1 MNAMRTEPPRR
12 RWRGW
17 LIGLLILLPLLW
29 IGYWFTVQQAASAAI
44 ERVTTG
50 PIAGGR
56 FTCGEKS
63 LGGFPLRLDFACP
76 RANFARG
83 SAGGPDA
90 VAVALGGLS
99 VSAPLYWP
107 GYLGTRLVS
116 PFVVNSPGLGL
127 ALTTEWSAADG
138 SVSAG
143 LSGLQGF
150 GVHFESLDFS
160 STGDARRVPLKSVTA
175 KAAGFDLAPAS
186 GNAYRLSL
194 LAEGLTMLPANGQ
207 AIPALDAE
215 VRMIAQD
222 FGSALG
228 SDPAGAIL
236 AWLRKG
242 GATGDFERFRLASGG
257 AVLDAIGRLTLGADG
272 LLSGTVQV
280 RFRNPEAIARL
291 AETLKP
297 GSGEQVAQVLS
308 ILSAI
313 TVPVTL
319 ADGPARQTTLNLR
332 NGVVS
337 VGIIPVGS
345 IPALRF

>member
-1 MNAMRTEPPRR
+1 MRTEPPRR

-29 IGYWFTVQQAASAAI
+29 IGYWYTVQKVASSAI
-44 ERVTTG
+44 ERVTTQ

-56 FTCGEKS
+56 FTCGEQS
-63 LGGFPLRLDFACP
+63 FGGFPLRLDFTCP
-76 RANFARG
+76 KATFAQGNAG
-83 SAGGPDA
+83 SRDA
-90 VAVALGGLS
+90 IAAALGGLS
-99 VSAPLYWP
+99 ASAPLYWP
-107 GYLGTRLVS
+107 GYIGAQLVS
-116 PFVVNSPGLGL
+116 PFVVNAPSLGL
-127 ALTTEWSAADG
+127 ALTTEWSAGEG

-150 GVHFESLDFS
+150 GAHFQSLDFS
-160 STGDARRVPLKSVTA
+160 STGDVSRVPLKSV
-175 KAAGFDLAPAS
+175 KANVAGFDIAPTS
-186 GNAYRLSL
+186 GNAYRLSF
-194 LAEGLTMLPANGQ
+194 LAEGLTVLPANGKT
-207 AIPALDAE
+207 IPTLDGDVRMVALD
-215 VRMIAQD
+215 
-222 FGSALG
+222 FGPALG

-236 AWLRKG
+236 AWLGKG
-242 GATGDFERFRLASGG
+242 GTADFERFRFASGG

-272 LLSGTVQV
+272 LLSGIVQI

-297 GSGEQVAQVLS
+297 GSGEQVTQFLS
-308 ILSAI
+308 ILSAV

-319 ADGPARQTTLNLR
+319 PDGPARQTTLNLR